1 MNPRPIKR
9 GSMRSTQGRAVAADR
24 QRQLLNSGLVNA
36 GLVTGGLILGATAI
50 ALWVTMVF

>member
-9 GSMRSTQGRAVAADR
+9 GSQEPTRGRAVAADR
-24 QRQLLNSGLVNA
+24 QRQLLHAGLVNV
-36 GLVTGGLILGATAI
+36 GLVTGSLILGATAI